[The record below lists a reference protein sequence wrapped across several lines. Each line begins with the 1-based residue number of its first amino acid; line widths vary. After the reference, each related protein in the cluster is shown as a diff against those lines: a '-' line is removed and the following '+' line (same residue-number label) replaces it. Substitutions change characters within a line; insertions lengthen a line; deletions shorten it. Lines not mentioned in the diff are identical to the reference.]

1 MVHRQRI
8 ITSVFPVFFGT
19 RVLPTCSFYL
29 QVLFGSV
36 TYKSKGASRCLLRC
50 SVGWSQGICR
60 DRNCLSAYGPV
71 LRKLHLNKSNR
82 VSDVRRNRTDAPAA
96 VRTQP
101 AICDHVSCSKQ
112 LKAFDL
118 CFLHQQL
125 HSAVSLVGLLHVLM
139 YHVNDSSYKL

>member
-29 QVLFGSV
+29 QLLLFRSV
-36 TYKSKGASRCLLRC
+36 TYESKGASRCLLRC
-50 SVGWSQGICR
+50 SVRWSQGICR
-60 DRNCLSAYGPV
+60 DRNCLSAYGSV
-71 LRKLHLNKSNR
+71 LRKLHLNKSNS

-101 AICDHVSCSKQ
+101 AICDHVSCSKP

-125 HSAVSLVGLLHVLM
+125 HSAVVLK